1 MGRWYCVP
9 AYYVAV
15 VPGYKFGIPF
25 DYMRRLKRNAR
36 ETPARVNDVACGGGG
51 VVMRAKS
58 RCAARSG
65 YR

>member
-25 DYMRRLKRNAR
+25 DNMRQLWRSDC
-36 ETPARVNDVACGGGG
+36 ETPEQMSDVACVGCS
-51 VVMRAKS
+51 VFMRAKS